1 MNTAT
6 QNSFSIPN
14 VLTIAGSDSGGGAG
28 IQADIKTISAN
39 GVYASSVITAVTA
52 QNTQGVKAIHDVPLD
67 NIAEQIDAVLMD
79 IKCNAIK
86 IGMLSRPEVIHL
98 VAEKIQQYDISSVIL
113 DPVMV
118 ATSGDQLLHSESV
131 EVMKSVL
138 MPLVQVVTPNLYEA
152 AILTGLPVATTQNEM
167 LKTAEKFIELGV
179 SAVLLKG
186 GHLLDEHSKDVLIEV
201 IADEKNLIQWFISK
215 RIQTKNTHG
224 TGCTLS
230 SAIAAFLAKG
240 SSLPKSVE
248 HAKAYI
254 QASINT
260 ADKLNVGQGSGPVHH
275 FHSFY

>member
-67 NIAEQIDAVLMD
+67 NIAEQIDAVLID

-118 ATSGDQLLHSESV
+118 ATSGDQLLHSEAV

>member
-14 VLTIAGSDSGGGAG
+14 VLSIAGSDSGGGAG

-138 MPLVQVVTPNLYEA
+138 MPLVQVVTPNLHEA
-152 AILTGLPVATTQNEM
+152 AILTGLPVAKTREDM
-167 LKTAEKFIELGV
+167 LKTAQAFVGLGV
-179 SAVLLKG
+179 SSVLLKG
-186 GHLLDEHSKDVLIEV
+186 GHLQGDVSEDALIEV
-201 IADEKNLIQWFISK
+201 LTDGQHQIRWFTSE
-215 RIQTKNTHG
+215 RIPTKNTHG
-224 TGCTLS
+224 TGCSLS

-254 QASINT
+254 QASINA